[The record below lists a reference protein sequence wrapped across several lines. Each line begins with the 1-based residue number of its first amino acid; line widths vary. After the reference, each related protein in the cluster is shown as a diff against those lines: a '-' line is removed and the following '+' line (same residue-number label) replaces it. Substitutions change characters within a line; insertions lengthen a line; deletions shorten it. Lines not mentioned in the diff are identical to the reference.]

1 MSHLFNPKCSTVLS
15 VLIGFGLCVIFF
27 VVVGCLMVLVDVEVD
42 MGSLIFHLPLP
53 VV

>member
-15 VLIGFGLCVIFF
+15 VLIGLGFLVLFF
-27 VVVGCLMVLVDVEVD
+27 VVVVCLMVLVVVEAD
-42 MGSLIFHLPLP
+42 MGSRILHLPLP

>member
-15 VLIGFGLCVIFF
+15 VLIGLGFRLLFF
-27 VVVGCLMVLVDVEVD
+27 IVVGWLMVLVVEEVD
-42 MGSLIFHLPLP
+42 MGSRILHLPLP